1 MYRGYSCLEYLCR
14 GSIYQKSSYNGLA
27 KGIRPVCYKQ
37 TKGYGNASNVENGVL
52 LSLIWDSYNIS
63 LFKNLSEIQTL
74 LNDPV
79 TSAMRQDP
87 YSAPETEV

>member
-1 MYRGYSCLEYLCR
+1 VYRGYSCLEYRCR
-14 GSIYQKSSYNGLA
+14 GSIYQKSSHNGRA
-27 KGIRPVCYKQ
+27 KGIGPGCYKQ
-37 TKGYGNASNVENGVL
+37 TNGYGNASNVENGVL
-52 LSLIWDSYNIS
+52 FSLIWNSYNIS

-74 LNDPV
+74 LNDLA

>member
-1 MYRGYSCLEYLCR
+1 
-14 GSIYQKSSYNGLA
+14 
-27 KGIRPVCYKQ
+27 
-37 TKGYGNASNVENGVL
+37 
-52 LSLIWDSYNIS
+52 LIWNSYNIS

-74 LNDPV
+74 LNDLA